1 MITKDPKIKK
11 LWNDALDVDTTLNW
25 IENDFRKIIIGITK
39 SLLIVFSY
47 FLLKS
52 PSYKQ
57 VNTDFTG
64 KGLTGLG
71 MFFRKMSRFLILSK
85 HSTSI
90 DTNQIQDRSV
100 LLKKFSPILEHVKSR
115 ILQRWHDCNF
125 SANTAAV
132 TTHVHFLH
140 GI

>member
-11 LWNDALDVDTTLNW
+11 LWNDALDVDTTLM

-57 VNTDFTG
+57 GNTTDFTG

-115 ILQRWHDCNF
+115 ILQRWYNCNF

-132 TTHVHFLH
+132 TTHVHF
-140 GI
+140 